1 MYKNR
6 SKCNWHEH
14 GEKSTK
20 FFLSLVKRREIQSQ
34 IRSFII
40 NQDEI
45 TYKAAINKQIFFY
58 QFLFLRKAQ
67 VEADKI
73 EAYLENIPLLK
84 THS

>member
-45 TYKAAINKQIFFY
+45 TYKAAINKQIFFIN
-58 QFLFLRKAQ
+58 FCFCVKLRLRQTK
-67 VEADKI
+67 
-73 EAYLENIPLLK
+73 
-84 THS
+84 